1 MSGVH
6 RTSPCG
12 ENGDGGEVAS
22 TENSEWDTE
31 IWPNAG
37 ERNCRM
43 SGLMVW
49 SRGIARGK
57 EISDSSDLVGD
68 GREQGDK
75 F

>member
-6 RTSPCG
+6 GTSPGG
-12 ENGDGGEVAS
+12 ENGDGGGVAS

-31 IWPNAG
+31 IQQNAG
-37 ERNCRM
+37 ERNCGM

-49 SRGIARGK
+49 SRGIARGR
-57 EISDSSDLVGD
+57 EISDSSDLVGE
-68 GREQGDK
+68 GREQGDE